1 MAADVTIPR
10 LGWSMEEGVFAGWLK
25 KPGDEV
31 RPGEPLFM
39 LEGEKATQE
48 IEAVDG
54 GRLHLAPDAPA
65 VGQTVL
71 VGRVIARLCAV
82 GEPPAWATSPD
93 DAAPAAAPPVAAPP
107 AATVA
112 PATVAPA
119 TVAPA
124 TTTPPAAAVPA
135 VLPVAAAVEQGHGAA
150 PRPIPAAASPT
161 VRRLARRLGID
172 LATVTPHL
180 PGGRLSVDDLATAGA
195 GPAPL
200 MTAPAAPH
208 ALVRSSPRARR
219 AARERGVD
227 ITAIRGGG
235 AAGRIR
241 ERDVLAAAAHA
252 PRAAAAVPAHAV
264 PAHAV
269 PATPATP
276 AAATSGTHPI
286 SVPITSTRRTIAR
299 QMVRS
304 RQETVPVTLTA
315 WADATALV
323 AARAARK
330 AAHGAEA
337 ATVNDM
343 LLASLAAALC
353 DHPLLAARWEESHLA
368 LPGDRI
374 DIGLAVDAPGG
385 LVVPVVRDVAASPL
399 ADVARQTRWLIERA
413 RSGRLAAADMQ
424 GGMFTLTSLGSFGI
438 EFFTP
443 VINLPETAILGVGA
457 IRMQPVPPPAGQE
470 GFVLAR
476 QLPLSLT
483 FDHRVVD
490 GGPAA
495 RFLADLAARIGSI
508 GSIDADTA
516 G

>member
-1 MAADVTIPR
+1 MTDSKR
-10 LGWSMEEGVFAGWLK
+10 
-25 KPGDEV
+25 
-31 RPGEPLFM
+31 
-39 LEGEKATQE
+39 
-48 IEAVDG
+48 
-54 GRLHLAPDAPA
+54 
-65 VGQTVL
+65 
-71 VGRVIARLCAV
+71 
-82 GEPPAWATSPD
+82 
-93 DAAPAAAPPVAAPP
+93 
-107 AATVA
+107 
-112 PATVAPA
+112 
-119 TVAPA
+119 
-124 TTTPPAAAVPA
+124 
-135 VLPVAAAVEQGHGAA
+135 
-150 PRPIPAAASPT
+150 AASPT

-172 LATVTPHL
+172 LATVTPGL

-299 QMVRS
+299 QMVKS

-315 WADATALV
+315 WADATALL
-323 AARAARK
+323 AERARLK
-330 AAHGAEA
+330 EAHGSA
-337 ATVNDM
+337 A
-343 LLASLAAALC
+343 ASLNDIILKLVADLLVV
-353 DHPLLAARWEESHLA
+353 HPLLASRWEETHLVPPA
-368 LPGDRI
+368 AGKI

-457 IRMQPVPPPAGQE
+457 IRMQPVPPPTGQE